1 MTKTIFLQLGMY
13 MKTYFQNLDFENW
26 IGDLLNEKFDDNQ
39 TAKFY
44 TWFWMCF
51 KVSMTAMHVE
61 DYIRQ
66 DSKSAMTPV

>member
-1 MTKTIFLQLGMY
+1 MY

-66 DSKSAMTPV
+66 DNKNAMTPV